1 MSSSSVTLSGSAITC
16 DMIKLRK
23 IVFDILD
30 SSDSSETIMSTK
42 ELKKICEKELKLP
55 KDALKAAQ
63 NKELFKNSIKEF
75 NTPIETTSINSSSSG
90 SSNISKNEIRE
101 GLHITKYKKFSTV
114 ESALIIE
121 TAKEFVQRFTHN
133 IHVCILCVT
142 KILIMFHFPVIIHI
156 SR

>member
-42 ELKKICEKELKLP
+42 ELRKICEKELKLP

-63 NKELFKNSIKEF
+63 NKELFKTSIKEF
-75 NTPIETTSINSSSSG
+75 NTPIETT
-90 SSNISKNEIRE
+90 
-101 GLHITKYKKFSTV
+101 
-114 ESALIIE
+114 
-121 TAKEFVQRFTHN
+121 
-133 IHVCILCVT
+133 
-142 KILIMFHFPVIIHI
+142 
-156 SR
+156 